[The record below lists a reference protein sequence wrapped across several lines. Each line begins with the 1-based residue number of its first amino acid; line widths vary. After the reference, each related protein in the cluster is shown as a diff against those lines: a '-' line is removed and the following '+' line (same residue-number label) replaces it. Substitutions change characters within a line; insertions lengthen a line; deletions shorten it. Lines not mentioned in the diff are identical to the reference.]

1 MAVGLQFGPCLRL
14 HFWCSP
20 SAAKLLGVLAMYGL
34 RGFGYPLFAYGFLVW
49 ISVAVP
55 RSGWATAVGWFGSP

>member
-1 MAVGLQFGPCLRL
+1 MSFTTTQQTSRNYWLVLGL
-14 HFWCSP
+14 
-20 SAAKLLGVLAMYGL
+20 YGL

-55 RSGWATAVGWFGSP
+55 RHRLGTAVGWFWFALMAERSRR